1 MATRKRRSRGNIEER
16 GDGFRVRVYAGVD
29 PLTGKQHYLKETHGS
44 YREAEK
50 ALTRLQNQVDEKR
63 HPRSNVTVSQVLEQ
77 WLEVARHE
85 DSTRERYQDLI
96 RLYIEPTFGA
106 TAAAKID
113 AELLERFYARLR
125 DCKDL
130 CGGKRAKDHECT
142 PLAANT
148 VRKIHFI
155 FRSAF
160 DRAVR
165 WRYLSVNQAEIA
177 QPPSFE
183 RSEPDPPSAAE
194 AASLLREASED
205 PQWCLLLWLTMVTGC
220 RRGELCALRWGDV
233 DLAAGMLSI
242 ERSYSKT
249 RERAREKSTKTRQ
262 RRRIALDTHTVELL
276 QEHREQARSNCAAL
290 GTGFDDNAFVFST
303 EPDGSAPL
311 LPRSVS
317 QRYRRLAQRLELR
330 STRLHALRHY
340 SATELL
346 ANGTDLRTVAGR
358 LGHVDGGV
366 TTLNTYAGW
375 VTEADRKAADTIADT
390 VPRPEPASRRPR
402 SPYEH
407 LAAEL
412 RDAITTGTYSPGDEL
427 PTVTDLAATHGLST
441 GTVQRAITLLRQE
454 GLIDVARGRRATV
467 ADQGPSVAR

>member
-1 MATRKRRSRGNIEER
+1 MS
-16 GDGFRVRVYAGVD
+16 
-29 PLTGKQHYLKETHGS
+29 
-44 YREAEK
+44 
-50 ALTRLQNQVDEKR
+50 QVDEKR

-96 RLYIEPTFGA
+96 RLYIEPIFGA
-106 TAAAKID
+106 TAAARID
-113 AELLERFYARLR
+113 AELLERCYARLR

-148 VRKIHFI
+148 VRKMHFI

-177 QPPSFE
+177 QRPSFE

-233 DLAAGMLSI
+233 DLTAGMLSI

-262 RRRIALDTHTVELL
+262 RPRHRMTLAVAGHRHRVDRDRSPGRSPARPPVFGEWRDTQRQLAEVTRQDERIDRLDTATRGLRLLRALPTHAWSGAPRGRTEPRSWYPSGGAAWPSSVRTWPSRRTGRINCGSWTRGRPVSAGVFEPAVGMVESSVVSRTPEGAERMAVTVEP
-276 QEHREQARSNCAAL
+276 EGGSARP
-290 GTGFDDNAFVFST
+290 TT
-303 EPDGSAPL
+303 EPVMVLDMP
-311 LPRSVS
+311 V
-317 QRYRRLAQRLELR
+317 
-330 STRLHALRHY
+330 
-340 SATELL
+340 
-346 ANGTDLRTVAGR
+346 
-358 LGHVDGGV
+358 
-366 TTLNTYAGW
+366 
-375 VTEADRKAADTIADT
+375 
-390 VPRPEPASRRPR
+390 
-402 SPYEH
+402 
-407 LAAEL
+407 
-412 RDAITTGTYSPGDEL
+412 
-427 PTVTDLAATHGLST
+427 
-441 GTVQRAITLLRQE
+441 
-454 GLIDVARGRRATV
+454 
-467 ADQGPSVAR
+467 

>member
-96 RLYIEPTFGA
+96 RLYIEPTFGT

-262 RRRIALDTHTVELL
+262 RRRIALDTTPSSSCRSIES
-276 QEHREQARSNCAAL
+276 RRGRTAPPSARVSTTTRSSSAPNPTGRPRCCPAASASATGAWPNASNCAAPGCTHY
-290 GTGFDDNAFVFST
+290 GTTPRPNCWPT
-303 EPDGSAPL
+303 APTCA
-311 LPRSVS
+311 PWQV
-317 QRYRRLAQRLELR
+317 A
-330 STRLHALRHY
+330 
-340 SATELL
+340 SATS
-346 ANGTDLRTVAGR
+346 T
-358 LGHVDGGV
+358 
-366 TTLNTYAGW
+366 
-375 VTEADRKAADTIADT
+375 AA
-390 VPRPEPASRRPR
+390 
-402 SPYEH
+402 
-407 LAAEL
+407 
-412 RDAITTGTYSPGDEL
+412 
-427 PTVTDLAATHGLST
+427 
-441 GTVQRAITLLRQE
+441 
-454 GLIDVARGRRATV
+454 
-467 ADQGPSVAR
+467 